1 MPRYATVIFD
11 CDSTLSALE
20 GIEELAA
27 AHRGE
32 VVALTEAAMRGAVP
46 LEEVYGRRL
55 ELARPTRAQVEA
67 LGRRYVESLVPD
79 AREVVAA
86 LQGEG
91 IEVRIISGG
100 LLPAVRA
107 LAEELGIDA
116 ETVAAVDIYFD
127 GDGAYAGF
135 DAGSPLA
142 YSGGKQ
148 VVIERWRP
156 ELRRPVLLVGDGVTD
171 LEARDVVDAF
181 AAFAGVVERAPVVEM
196 ADVVVRSPSLAPVLA
211 IALDGEPPRGAG
223 AQEVYS
229 RGIELLANE

>member
-11 CDSTLSALE
+11 CDSTLSTIE
-20 GIEELAA
+20 GIEELAS
-27 AHRGE
+27 AHQGE
-32 VVALTEAAMRGAVP
+32 VMALTEAAMRGALP

-67 LGRRYVESLVPD
+67 LGRRYVETLVAD

-100 LLPAVRA
+100 LLPAVQA
-107 LAEELGIDA
+107 LAHHLAISA
-116 ETVAAVDIYFD
+116 EAVAAVDLYFD
-127 GDGAYAGF
+127 DAGEYTGY

-142 YSGGKQ
+142 YSGGKR
-148 VVIERWRP
+148 VIIERWGA

-181 AAFAGVVERAPVVEM
+181 VAFAGVVERAPVVAM
-196 ADVVVRSPSLAPVLA
+196 ADVVVRATSLAPILA
-211 IALDGEPPRGAG
+211 VALDGEPPRAPG

-229 RGIELLANE
+229 RGIELLAYE